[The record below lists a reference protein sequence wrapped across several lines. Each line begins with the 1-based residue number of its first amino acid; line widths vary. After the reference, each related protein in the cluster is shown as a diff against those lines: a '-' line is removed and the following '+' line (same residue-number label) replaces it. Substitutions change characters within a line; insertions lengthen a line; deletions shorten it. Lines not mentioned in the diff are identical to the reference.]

1 MWIFSADG
9 KDQYKDTN
17 RKAMEKVKKVV
28 EGSGYK
34 VYIRYESDCA
44 DIDYGE
50 DARTWDSDTI
60 SCR

>member
-1 MWIFSADG
+1 
-9 KDQYKDTN
+9 
-17 RKAMEKVKKVV
+17 MEKVKKVV